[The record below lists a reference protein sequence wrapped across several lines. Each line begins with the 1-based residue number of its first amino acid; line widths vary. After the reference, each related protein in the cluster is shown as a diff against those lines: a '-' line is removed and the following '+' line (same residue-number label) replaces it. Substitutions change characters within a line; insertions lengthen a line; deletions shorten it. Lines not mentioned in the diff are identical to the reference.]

1 MKKAS
6 LWWRDLVGLGVTR
19 GASGNWWEDSLIFS
33 IGDGGGTSFWHH
45 NWCSVGS
52 LAVVFPRLFRIS
64 LQAEASI
71 QEMGSWVSGTW
82 IWHLKWRRPFF
93 AWEEVIYREFLL
105 GLEAVHISLD
115 KPSWSFRYGIEG
127 VYSVKAN
134 YDSLYSRLVTPS
146 PLPPSLCGVVTRVW
160 DSWAPSKVVVFSW
173 QALLSSIP
181 TRANLSARGV
191 VLEED
196 NLSCAVCGGAV
207 ETENYLFLLC
217 PLAWSIW
224 IEVYRWFGLVE
235 VLPGNFSSL
244 IEGFLSSIICGKKF
258 LKGIRMVWHA
268 VIWFLWRVRND
279 KIFSNKPVALEDVLE
294 RIKCVSWKW
303 LLARNSNSHCLYYEW
318 CVNPRYCIVRGL

>member
-1 MKKAS
+1 VKDLRFFNLSLLAKWRWRLLAEDKPQWKLVLEAKYGNVERLLLSRDKMKKAS

-19 GASGNWWEDSLIFS
+19 GASGNWWEDSLIFR

-52 LAVVFPRLFRIS
+52 LAVAFPRLFRIS

-82 IWHLKWRRPFF
+82 IWKLKWRRPFF

-105 GLEAVHISLD
+105 GLEAVPISLD

-173 QALLSSIP
+173 
-181 TRANLSARGV
+181 
-191 VLEED
+191 
-196 NLSCAVCGGAV
+196 
-207 ETENYLFLLC
+207 
-217 PLAWSIW
+217 
-224 IEVYRWFGLVE
+224 
-235 VLPGNFSSL
+235 
-244 IEGFLSSIICGKKF
+244 
-258 LKGIRMVWHA
+258 
-268 VIWFLWRVRND
+268 
-279 KIFSNKPVALEDVLE
+279 
-294 RIKCVSWKW
+294 
-303 LLARNSNSHCLYYEW
+303 
-318 CVNPRYCIVRGL
+318 